1 MINMKYFI
9 LWTDC
14 ASIYIVVLTPS
25 KKWFPLGNI
34 KFSPLYL
41 SFRVY
46 MTSHSLSNSINIYA
60 DYIISIWHFLCYLT
74 EYDYNTHMVKELC
87 RLFNH
92 AFAFV
97 ITRFLN
103 CEHLNCPQNEF
114 ICLLFLQKTF
124 FSFLYFENFYKSF
137 FIIKVPYK

>member
-14 ASIYIVVLTPS
+14 ASIFIVVLTPS

-34 KFSPLYL
+34 IN
-41 SFRVY
+41 
-46 MTSHSLSNSINIYA
+46 SHHYTCHLGCTWPPTPFPTQLTYNYA

-103 CEHLNCPQNEF
+103 CEHL
-114 ICLLFLQKTF
+114 ILQKTIF
-124 FSFLYFENFYKSF
+124 LFYILRIFINHFSS
-137 FIIKVPYK
+137 

>member
-14 ASIYIVVLTPS
+14 ASIFIVVLTPS

-34 KFSPLYL
+34 INSHHYTCHLGCTWPPTPFPTQLPYMQIISYLYDI
-41 SFRVY
+41 FFA
-46 MTSHSLSNSINIYA
+46 TSLSMT
-60 DYIISIWHFLCYLT
+60 IILIL
-74 EYDYNTHMVKELC
+74 VKELC

-103 CEHLNCPQNEF
+103 CEHL
-114 ICLLFLQKTF
+114 ILQKTIF
-124 FSFLYFENFYKSF
+124 LFYILRIFINQFSS
-137 FIIKVPYK
+137 

>member
-1 MINMKYFI
+1 MLYDKYEIF
-9 LWTDC
+9 
-14 ASIYIVVLTPS
+14 YIVNWLC
-25 KKWFPLGNI
+25 FNI
-34 KFSPLYL
+34 HCGPDSLKEMVPPWKHYKFSPLYL

-92 AFAFV
+92 VFAFV

-103 CEHLNCPQNEF
+103 CEHL
-114 ICLLFLQKTF
+114 ILQKTIF
-124 FSFLYFENFYKSF
+124 LFYILRIFINHFSS
-137 FIIKVPYK
+137 